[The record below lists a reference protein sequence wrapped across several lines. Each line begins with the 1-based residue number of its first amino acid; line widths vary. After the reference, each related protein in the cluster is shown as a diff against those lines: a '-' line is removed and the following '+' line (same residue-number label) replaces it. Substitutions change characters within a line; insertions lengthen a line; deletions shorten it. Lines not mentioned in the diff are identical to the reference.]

1 MSQISQKSI
10 SGITSITTP
19 AGIDNQFTLHTND
32 TSQAAKLDSAGNFHF
47 SNHVNTTGITSAS
60 NFKTGSSNL
69 HSTGLTVGDTFVHST
84 GVNASSMD
92 IDDFVDVGNNIKL
105 GNAGVITATSFV
117 GDGSD
122 LTNLPAGLGTA
133 LSATA
138 TSPLNKMYYTNQ
150 VLGVPSSIT
159 VDVPTSASKAY
170 TQYADIKVE
179 SSADL
184 IIAEGDDLIPDVLGL
199 ADFGTFGGGA
209 SAGRIRVNSISNAAN
224 DGSPTVQKGLVV
236 TGVTTSTTFSGS
248 GASLT
253 NLPSAQLTGALPA
266 LDGSNLT
273 GLSGVSVANQAD
285 NRLITATGTTD
296 ALNAEADITYDGT
309 ILAIAGGKYI
319 NCASPYRIA
328 GHPVLGYDNFTDIS
342 GGSYATRLGS
352 TGTSTLRS
360 TQIYGGGSHLATFDG
375 VNSRLGLRT
384 TTPAKDLH
392 VYNPSVATVRI
403 ETGDSRGQ
411 AWDILSTNGAQNN
424 TGTLSFR
431 DESGSSY
438 VEFGANEGSP
448 QFRVRN
454 GGAND
459 LLHVDSSGRVT
470 KPYQPFVNVHIATTT
485 NRNSTGS
492 QMIIPWDTIHAN
504 STSSNVGN
512 HFNTSTHRFTAPIA
526 GRYLFVVSLN
536 IVGDNIMYHRINGT
550 NRHGGEYRIT
560 DNVWDHLDSSFIYD
574 MNANDYYDMTSQ
586 LYSSHGQRWNGGG
599 NSGFGW
605 DCLSIYLLG

>member
-32 TSQAAKLDSAGNFHF
+32 TSQAAKLDAAGNFHF

-60 NFKTGSSNL
+60 NFKTGSSDL
-69 HSTGLTVGDTFVHST
+69 HSSGLTVGNTLVHST

-138 TSPLNKMYYTNQ
+138 SSPLNKMYYTNQ
-150 VLGVPSSIT
+150 VLGVPSSVT
-159 VDVPTSASKAY
+159 VDVPASASKAY

-236 TGVTTSTTFSGS
+236 TGVCTATSFSG
-248 GASLT
+248 
-253 NLPSAQLTGALPA
+253 
-266 LDGSNLT
+266 DGSALT

-296 ALNAEADITYDGT
+296 ALNGEAGLTYNGLQLNISNTVPELFLTDTNSNNSYGRVRGNGGNLILSADVNNATGGSVMVFEMDGAEKARIDTNGGVGIGTDNFSSKLNNEVGLAIHGSANDNCRISFTTPTKSNPGSLIGYYGLNRFGIDTYDGIEFRDVT
-309 ILAIAGGKYI
+309 
-319 NCASPYRIA
+319 R
-328 GHPVLGYDNFTDIS
+328 
-342 GGSYATRLGS
+342 SYATIFKIDQNGYMTNNQPYAYFRFNAHSDTGS
-352 TGTSTLRS
+352 LQKQTNVNTVTVQNGMAHDGSGRFTIPVTGKYL
-360 TQIYGGGSHLATFDG
+360 IGSDNNVLDNSDHYCAVYINGSNQDGFRYQNTATNQSG
-375 VNSRLGLRT
+375 NVNIWKSSSRT
-384 TTPAKDLH
+384 C
-392 VYNPSVATVRI
+392 
-403 ETGDSRGQ
+403 
-411 AWDILSTNGAQNN
+411 IL
-424 TGTLSFR
+424 TLS
-431 DESGSSY
+431 
-438 VEFGANEGSP
+438 
-448 QFRVRN
+448 
-454 GGAND
+454 
-459 LLHVDSSGRVT
+459 
-470 KPYQPFVNVHIATTT
+470 
-485 NRNSTGS
+485 
-492 QMIIPWDTIHAN
+492 
-504 STSSNVGN
+504 
-512 HFNTSTHRFTAPIA
+512 
-526 GRYLFVVSLN
+526 
-536 IVGDNIMYHRINGT
+536 
-550 NRHGGEYRIT
+550 
-560 DNVWDHLDSSFIYD
+560 
-574 MNANDYYDMTSQ
+574 ANDYIEIYVKGAQDNAA
-586 LYSSHGQRWNGGG
+586 WNQH
-599 NSGFGW
+599 F
-605 DCLSIYLLG
+605 IYLIG